1 MRLILLA
8 LLPAALAACGNDGG
22 YSSEDGTM
30 PAPEP
35 TMEEAAA
42 EAQSNAGVSSE
53 MPTPMEGS
61 WATSTDRGDPAVSF
75 TSDGETLLTLIC
87 RAEQV
92 EGEGKTLVVQRA
104 ISEGEGGESIDFLT
118 SAGNV
123 SIDAV
128 ALEMDTPMIGGSVD
142 PATNGVATLVNAND
156 AIRVR
161 SGQDEIVVPA
171 GNEMKTLVDDC
182 RPERPEADEEEA
194 EGESD
199 AETAME
205 MEE

>member
-42 EAQSNAGVSSE
+42 EAQSNAGVSSD

-75 TSDGETLLTLIC
+75 SSDGETLLTLIC

-92 EGEGKTLVVQRA
+92 EGQGKTLVVQRA
-104 ISEGEGGESIDFLT
+104 TSEGGDSIDFLT

-128 ALEMDTPMIGGSVD
+128 ALEMETPMIGGSVD
-142 PATNGVATLVNAND
+142 PSTNGVATLVNAND

-171 GNEMKTLVDDC
+171 GEEMKTLVDDC
-182 RPERPEADEEEA
+182 RPERPEAEEEA
-194 EGESD
+194 EGEMD
-199 AETAME
+199 EEAET
-205 MEE
+205 EE

>member
-42 EAQSNAGVSSE
+42 EAQSNAGVSSD

-61 WATSTDRGDPAVSF
+61 WATYTDRGDPAASF
-75 TSDGETLLTLIC
+75 SSDGETLLTLIC

-104 ISEGEGGESIDFLT
+104 TNEGGDTIDFLT

-128 ALEMDTPMIGGSVD
+128 ALEMETPMIGGSVD
-142 PATNGVATLVNAND
+142 PSTNGVATLVNAND

-171 GNEMKTLVDDC
+171 GEEMKTLVDNC
-182 RPERPEADEEEA
+182 RPEPVAEEEEA
-194 EGESD
+194 EGE
-199 AETAME
+199 
-205 MEE
+205 MEEETESETEE

>member
-22 YSSEDGTM
+22 YSSEDGAM

-42 EAQSNAGVSSE
+42 EAQSNAGVSSD

-75 TSDGETLLTLIC
+75 SSDGETLLTLIC

-92 EGEGKTLVVQRA
+92 EGQGKTLVVQRA
-104 ISEGEGGESIDFLT
+104 TSEGGDSIDFLT

-128 ALEMDTPMIGGSVD
+128 ALEMETPMIGGSVD
-142 PATNGVATLVNAND
+142 PSTNGVATLVNAND

-171 GNEMKTLVDDC
+171 GEEMKTLVDDC
-182 RPERPEADEEEA
+182 RPERPEAEEEA
-194 EGESD
+194 EGEMD
-199 AETAME
+199 EEAET
-205 MEE
+205 EE

>member
-8 LLPAALAACGNDGG
+8 LLPAALAACGNEGG
-22 YSSEDGTM
+22 YSGEDGTM
-30 PAPEP
+30 PAPGP
-35 TMEEAAA
+35 SMEEAAA
-42 EAQSNAGVSSE
+42 EAQSNAGVSSD

-75 TSDGETLLTLIC
+75 SSEGETLLTLIC

-104 ISEGEGGESIDFLT
+104 TSEGGDSIDFLT

-128 ALEMDTPMIGGSVD
+128 ALEMETPMIGGSVD

-171 GNEMKTLVDDC
+171 GEEMKTLVDDC
-182 RPERPEADEEEA
+182 RPERPEAEEAAEGEMDEEA
-194 EGESD
+194 E
-199 AETAME
+199 T
-205 MEE
+205 EE

>member
-42 EAQSNAGVSSE
+42 EAQSNAGVSSD

-75 TSDGETLLTLIC
+75 SSDGETLLTLIC

-104 ISEGEGGESIDFLT
+104 TSEGGDTIDFLT

-128 ALEMDTPMIGGSVD
+128 ALEMETPMIGGSVD
-142 PATNGVATLVNAND
+142 PSTNGVATLVNAND

-171 GNEMKTLVDDC
+171 GEEMKSLVDDC
-182 RPERPEADEEEA
+182 RPEPVAEEEEEA
-194 EGESD
+194 EGE
-199 AETAME
+199 
-205 MEE
+205 MEEETESETEE

>member
-42 EAQSNAGVSSE
+42 EAQSNAGVSSD

-75 TSDGETLLTLIC
+75 SSDGDTLLTLIC

-92 EGEGKTLVVQRA
+92 DGEGKTLVVQRA
-104 ISEGEGGESIDFLT
+104 TSEGGDTIDFLT

-128 ALEMDTPMIGGSVD
+128 ALEMETPMIGGSVD
-142 PATNGVATLVNAND
+142 PSTNGVATLVNAND

-171 GNEMKTLVDDC
+171 GEEMKPLVDNC
-182 RPERPEADEEEA
+182 RPEPVAEEEA
-194 EGESD
+194 EGELEE
-199 AETAME
+199 ETE
-205 MEE
+205 SETEE

>member
-8 LLPAALAACGNDGG
+8 LLPAALAACGNEGG
-22 YSSEDGTM
+22 YSGEDGTM
-30 PAPEP
+30 PAPGP
-35 TMEEAAA
+35 SMEEAAA
-42 EAQSNAGVSSE
+42 EAQSNAGVSSD

-75 TSDGETLLTLIC
+75 SSEGETLLTLIC

-104 ISEGEGGESIDFLT
+104 TSDGGDSIDFLT

-128 ALEMDTPMIGGSVD
+128 ALEMETPMIGGSVD

-171 GNEMKTLVDDC
+171 GEEMKTLVNDC
-182 RPERPEADEEEA
+182 RPERPEAEEEA
-194 EGESD
+194 EGEMD
-199 AETAME
+199 EEAET
-205 MEE
+205 EE

>member
-42 EAQSNAGVSSE
+42 EAQSNAGVSSD

-61 WATSTDRGDPAVSF
+61 WATSIDRGDPAVSF
-75 TSDGETLLTLIC
+75 SSDGDALLTLIC

-104 ISEGEGGESIDFLT
+104 TSEGGDSIDFLT

-128 ALEMDTPMIGGSVD
+128 ALEMETPMIGGSVD

-171 GNEMKTLVDDC
+171 GEEMKTLVNDC
-182 RPERPEADEEEA
+182 RPERPEAEEAA
-194 EGESD
+194 EGEMDED
-199 AETAME
+199 AET
-205 MEE
+205 EE

>member
-42 EAQSNAGVSSE
+42 EAHSNA
-53 MPTPMEGS
+53 TPMEGS

-75 TSDGETLLTLIC
+75 SSDGETLLTLIC

-92 EGEGKTLVVQRA
+92 EGQGKTLVVQRA
-104 ISEGEGGESIDFLT
+104 TSEGGDSIDFLT

-128 ALEMDTPMIGGSVD
+128 ALEMETPMIGGSVD
-142 PATNGVATLVNAND
+142 PSTNGVATLVNAND

-171 GNEMKTLVDDC
+171 GEEMKTLVDDC
-182 RPERPEADEEEA
+182 RPERPEAEEEA
-194 EGESD
+194 EGEMD
-199 AETAME
+199 EEAET
-205 MEE
+205 EE

>member
-8 LLPAALAACGNDGG
+8 LLPAALAACGNEGG
-22 YSSEDGTM
+22 YSGEDGTM
-30 PAPEP
+30 PAPGP
-35 TMEEAAA
+35 SMEEAAA
-42 EAQSNAGVSSE
+42 EAQSNAGVSSD

-75 TSDGETLLTLIC
+75 SSDGETLLTLIC

-104 ISEGEGGESIDFLT
+104 TSEGGDSIDFLT

-128 ALEMDTPMIGGSVD
+128 ALEMETPMIGGSVD

-171 GNEMKTLVDDC
+171 GEEMKTLVNDC
-182 RPERPEADEEEA
+182 RPERPEAEEEA
-194 EGESD
+194 EGEMD
-199 AETAME
+199 EEAET
-205 MEE
+205 EE

>member
-42 EAQSNAGVSSE
+42 EAQSNAGVSSD

-75 TSDGETLLTLIC
+75 SSDGDTLLTLIC

-104 ISEGEGGESIDFLT
+104 TSEGGDTIDFLT

-128 ALEMDTPMIGGSVD
+128 ALEMETPMIGGSVD
-142 PATNGVATLVNAND
+142 PSTNGVATLVNAND

-171 GNEMKTLVDDC
+171 GEEMKTLVDNC
-182 RPERPEADEEEA
+182 RPEPVAEEKEA
-194 EGESD
+194 EGE
-199 AETAME
+199 
-205 MEE
+205 MEEETESETEE

>member
-8 LLPAALAACGNDGG
+8 LLPAALAACGNEAG
-22 YSSEDGTM
+22 YSGEDGTM
-30 PAPEP
+30 PAPGP
-35 TMEEAAA
+35 SMEEAAA
-42 EAQSNAGVSSE
+42 EAQSNAGVSSD

-75 TSDGETLLTLIC
+75 SSEGETLLTLIC

-104 ISEGEGGESIDFLT
+104 TSEGGDSIDFLT

-128 ALEMDTPMIGGSVD
+128 ALEMETPMIGGSVD

-171 GNEMKTLVDDC
+171 GEEMKTLVNDC
-182 RPERPEADEEEA
+182 RPERPEAEEAA
-194 EGESD
+194 EGEMDED
-199 AETAME
+199 AET
-205 MEE
+205 EE

>member
-42 EAQSNAGVSSE
+42 EAQSNAGVSSD

-75 TSDGETLLTLIC
+75 SSDGDTLLTLIC

-92 EGEGKTLVVQRA
+92 DGEGKTLVVQRA
-104 ISEGEGGESIDFLT
+104 TSEGGDTIDFLT

-128 ALEMDTPMIGGSVD
+128 ALEMETPMIGGSVD
-142 PATNGVATLVNAND
+142 PSTNGVATLVNAND

-171 GNEMKTLVDDC
+171 GEEMKTLVDNC
-182 RPERPEADEEEA
+182 RPEPVAEEEA
-194 EGESD
+194 EGELEE
-199 AETAME
+199 ETE
-205 MEE
+205 SETEE

>member
-42 EAQSNAGVSSE
+42 EAQSNAGVSSD

-75 TSDGETLLTLIC
+75 SSDGDTLLTLIC

-104 ISEGEGGESIDFLT
+104 TNEGGDTIEPCTDVKFRIESVSDNDTIVTADMDILVID
-118 SAGNV
+118 
-123 SIDAV
+123 D
-128 ALEMDTPMIGGSVD
+128 
-142 PATNGVATLVNAND
+142 
-156 AIRVR
+156 
-161 SGQDEIVVPA
+161 
-171 GNEMKTLVDDC
+171 
-182 RPERPEADEEEA
+182 
-194 EGESD
+194 
-199 AETAME
+199 
-205 MEE
+205 

>member
-42 EAQSNAGVSSE
+42 EAQSNAGVSSD

-75 TSDGETLLTLIC
+75 SSDGDTLLTLIC

-104 ISEGEGGESIDFLT
+104 TSEGGDTIDFLT

-128 ALEMDTPMIGGSVD
+128 ALETETPMIGGSVD
-142 PATNGVATLVNAND
+142 PSTNGVATLVNAND

-171 GNEMKTLVDDC
+171 GEEMKTLVDNC
-182 RPERPEADEEEA
+182 RPEPVAEEEEA
-194 EGESD
+194 EGE
-199 AETAME
+199 
-205 MEE
+205 MEEETESETEE